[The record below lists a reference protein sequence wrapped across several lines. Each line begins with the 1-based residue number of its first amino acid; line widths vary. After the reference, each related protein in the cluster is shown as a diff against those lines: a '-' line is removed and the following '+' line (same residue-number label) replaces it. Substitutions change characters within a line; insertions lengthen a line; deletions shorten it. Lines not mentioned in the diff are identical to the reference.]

1 MIGITLL
8 KIIGVLFLIFL
19 NGFFVSVEFAVVA
32 TRHTRIDQMVAEGG
46 KTAAQVV
53 SRWLASEETRD
64 RIIAAA
70 QLGITVASLALGYLG
85 EKTMAALIE
94 PVLHPLLAGQ
104 TWLGTASRG
113 AAAVIG
119 ALPLLLS
126 LTIVT
131 GLHVIMG
138 EQIPKVIAIRI
149 PEQVALT
156 AAWPMELFMRIF
168 HPFIWM
174 LDHAAASMLRLLGFQ
189 PLGHHVLHT
198 AAEIIQLV
206 EESEAGGILGTH
218 EREMIHAVFELG
230 DVLARQVMVPRT
242 EMISVPADAS
252 LDNLVALARQ
262 YPLTKFP
269 VYEGDLDHIIG
280 IMHTKDLVR
289 VLGGHRQDTSARGLM
304 REALFLP
311 ESISVDELLSQF
323 RKHHQHIAI
332 LLDEYG
338 GTAGLVTLEDLL
350 EEIVGDVKDP
360 FDAAEPEIK
369 RLPDGSAA
377 LSGLLAIE
385 EVNEAFGLTLSDPNY
400 DTIAGFV
407 LGRLERMATVGDTV
421 EANGV
426 RLRVEALDG
435 LRIARLSLFPKKD
448 GNDEELS
455 TP

>member
-1 MIGITLL
+1 M
-8 KIIGVLFLIFL
+8 
-19 NGFFVSVEFAVVA
+19 
-32 TRHTRIDQMVAEGG
+32 
-46 KTAAQVV
+46 
-53 SRWLASEETRD
+53 
-64 RIIAAA
+64 
-70 QLGITVASLALGYLG
+70 
-85 EKTMAALIE
+85 
-94 PVLHPLLAGQ
+94 
-104 TWLGTASRG
+104 
-113 AAAVIG
+113 
-119 ALPLLLS
+119 
-126 LTIVT
+126 
-131 GLHVIMG
+131 
-138 EQIPKVIAIRI
+138 
-149 PEQVALT
+149 
-156 AAWPMELFMRIF
+156 
-168 HPFIWM
+168 
-174 LDHAAASMLRLLGFQ
+174 
-189 PLGHHVLHT
+189 
-198 AAEIIQLV
+198 V

-360 FDAAEPEIK
+360 FDVAEPEIK

-435 LRIARLSLFPKKD
+435 LRIARLSLFPKQD